1 MYKRQQRYRGTPV
14 IEESLEKLFHERM
27 DIEGTQ
33 DLLRDIKNGDVRV
46 HQTPPGRL
54 GRSPRAEMDLLLP
67 AWSDTEIRERL
78 ETRLLNERAV
88 LVCLNCGGKR
98 RRRVERIG
106 VVEPCSSCGGTMQAC
121 APERMEKML
130 LERIGSTDQ
139 KVSGRIQRLSLIH
152 I

>member
-1 MYKRQQRYRGTPV
+1 
-14 IEESLEKLFHERM
+14 M

-46 HQTPPGRL
+46 YQTPPGRL

-67 AWSDTEIRERL
+67 AWSDIEIRERL

-98 RRRVERIG
+98 
-106 VVEPCSSCGGTMQAC
+106 GG
-121 APERMEKML
+121 E
-130 LERIGSTDQ
+130 
-139 KVSGRIQRLSLIH
+139 
-152 I
+152 